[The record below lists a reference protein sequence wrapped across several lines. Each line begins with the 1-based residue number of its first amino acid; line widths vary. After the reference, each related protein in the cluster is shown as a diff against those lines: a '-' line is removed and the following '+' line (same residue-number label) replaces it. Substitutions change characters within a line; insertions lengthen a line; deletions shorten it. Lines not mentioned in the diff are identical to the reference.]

1 MNVSTI
7 LFPTD
12 FSPCAAQAMGHALRL
27 AAETGAEL
35 HMLHVVT
42 LLDDD
47 PHSPGHHFPDRE
59 QVMAAL
65 ERTAADRMESELAP
79 HAGDLRVERVQRR
92 GVSAAAAILEYA
104 SEVGADLVVMGTHG
118 RRGFTHVLLGSVAE
132 EVLRHA
138 ACAVLTVR
146 ELREPKPPE
155 AIERILVPVDFS
167 APSRD
172 AVRVARTLAA
182 ARGASVQLLHV
193 VEEAIVPDFYMEG
206 RVYKP
211 LFSEDFRKRAV
222 EALGVFAQ
230 EAGGPDAP
238 MERFAVDGQATHE
251 IVEFAREHG
260 AGLVVISSHGLTGLA
275 HLLQGS
281 VAEKV
286 ARMAPCPV
294 LTLKASAES
303 IG

>member
-1 MNVSTI
+1 MKVRRI

-27 AAETGAEL
+27 ATETGAEL

-59 QVMAAL
+59 EVMAAL
-65 ERTAADRMESELAP
+65 ERTAAARMET
-79 HAGDLRVERVQRR
+79 DLGAHGTGLTVERVQRR
-92 GVSAAAAILEYA
+92 GVSAPATILEYA
-104 SEVGADLVVMGTHG
+104 AEVDCELVVMGTHG

-138 ACAVLTVR
+138 PCAVLTVR
-146 ELREPKPPE
+146 EQPEPVPPE
-155 AIERILVPVDFS
+155 AIEKILVPVDFS
-167 APSRD
+167 APSR
-172 AVRVARTLAA
+172 AALRVARELAA
-182 ARGASVQLLHV
+182 ARGATLQLLHV

-211 LFSEDFRKRAV
+211 LYSDDFRKRAV
-222 EALGVFAQ
+222 AALGVFAQ
-230 EAGGPDAP
+230 EVGGPDVP
-238 MERFAVDGQATHE
+238 MEAFALDGKAIHE
-251 IVEFAREHG
+251 IVEFARERG
-260 AGLVVISSHGLTGLA
+260 SDLVVISSHGLTGLA

-294 LTLKASAES
+294 LTLRAFGPPLS
-303 IG
+303 